1 MPADSPLEFDRAFEP
16 VPDPPD
22 EPGLEPLRLRAPQ
35 VDEPSSPP
43 APLRPETKKAITLRG
58 ALLANPSPDLVPG
71 TNARAHALRA
81 ALARDAGTMRRALRE
96 ADAALAKDR
105 YNADAIA
112 VRARA
117 LAELGGGPE
126 AWSALRQLE
135 WVDPGNESEIR
146 ALRTLLGMK

>member
-1 MPADSPLEFDRAFEP
+1 
-16 VPDPPD
+16 
-22 EPGLEPLRLRAPQ
+22 
-35 VDEPSSPP
+35 
-43 APLRPETKKAITLRG
+43 
-58 ALLANPSPDLVPG
+58 
-71 TNARAHALRA
+71 
-81 ALARDAGTMRRALRE
+81 MRRALRE

-146 ALRTLLGMK
+146 GLRTLLGMK